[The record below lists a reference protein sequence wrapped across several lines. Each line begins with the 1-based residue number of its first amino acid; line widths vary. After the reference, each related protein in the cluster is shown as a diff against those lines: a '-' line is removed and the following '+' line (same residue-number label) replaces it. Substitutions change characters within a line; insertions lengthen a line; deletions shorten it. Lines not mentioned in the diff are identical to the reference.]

1 MNASMLA
8 AAVGMNPSMW
18 WMMMAKIPMM
28 PTEES
33 ILWFGTMFFT
43 VFVAFLIAWP
53 LNYYFVREQRK
64 AGLM

>member
-1 MNASMLA
+1 MAA

-18 WMMMAKIPMM
+18 WFMMSKFPMM

-33 ILWFGTMFFT
+33 ILWFGAMFVTAFA
-43 VFVAFLIAWP
+43 AFLIAWP
-53 LNYYFVREQRK
+53 LNYTFVRAQRK